1 MDKKVGILLTVI
13 VVAFAGLVGVSLF
26 QNREQ
31 YDLNTIIPA
40 SEASGNIGENIEGD
54 PEAPVLL
61 FEYGDYQC
69 TACAPMNPYINDL
82 VEEYDGKLALVF
94 RTYIVSYHQNGT
106 AAASAAQAAAAQGY
120 WKEYKDLLYT
130 NQNEW
135 YYSDPATCQQ
145 QFESYFMK
153 VSDGKGDLER
163 FREDVDSEA
172 VAKKLNF
179 DMGLGNRVKLQ
190 GTPMFIIGGEHISQ
204 EGVTKEAFMDKLR
217 AKIDALLVEKGLEK

>member
-13 VVAFAGLVGVSLF
+13 VVAFAGIVGVSLF
-26 QNREQ
+26 QSREQ

-54 PEAPVLL
+54 SEAPVLL

-135 YYSDPATCQQ
+135 YYSDPATRQQ

-153 VSDGKGDLER
+153 VSDDKGDLER
-163 FREDVDSEA
+163 FREDVNSEA

-204 EGVTKEAFMDKLR
+204 EGVTKEEFMDKLR
-217 AKIDALLVEKGLEK
+217 TKIDALLAEKGLEK

>member
-1 MDKKVGILLTVI
+1 MDKKVGIALVVI
-13 VVAFAGLVGVSLF
+13 VLAFAGLVGLSMM
-26 QNREQ
+26 QNHEQ
-31 YDLNTIIPA
+31 YDLNAIIPA
-40 SEASGNIGENIEGD
+40 SEASGNIAENIEGD

-82 VEEYDGKLALVF
+82 VEEYDGKLAMVF

-135 YYSDPATCQQ
+135 YYSDAATRQQ
-145 QFESYFMK
+145 QFESYFTK

-163 FREDVDSEA
+163 FREDMGSDA

-179 DMGLGNRVKLQ
+179 DMGLGNHIKLQ
-190 GTPMFIIGGEHISQ
+190 GTPMFVLDGEHISQ
-204 EGVTKEAFMDKLR
+204 EGISKEEFIDRLR
-217 AKIDALLVEKGLEK
+217 TKIDAMLAEKGIEK